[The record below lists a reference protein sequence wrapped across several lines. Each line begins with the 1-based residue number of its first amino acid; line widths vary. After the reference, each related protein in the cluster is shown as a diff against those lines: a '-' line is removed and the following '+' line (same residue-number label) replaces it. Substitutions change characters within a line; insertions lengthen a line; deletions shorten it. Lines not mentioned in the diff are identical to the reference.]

1 MSSVS
6 ASQELD
12 TRLAMA
18 LDPFE
23 DMCGPKSQGS
33 IPSWK
38 VLCKLALHVVRYAA
52 TKALVQ
58 SFRDL
63 VCEQSET
70 RSTSQRNKT
79 LQLQMCNWTKQTRGR
94 LPAGHPKAVQKPSK
108 KGSDA
113 PHSLVTSRF

>member
-38 VLCKLALHVVRYAA
+38 VRCKLALACRQIQNDQAHQQFLSALMCEQLNRVVNIKQIYAA
-52 TKALVQ
+52 SDMYV
-58 SFRDL
+58 
-63 VCEQSET
+63 
-70 RSTSQRNKT
+70 
-79 LQLQMCNWTKQTRGR
+79 TKQT
-94 LPAGHPKAVQKPSK
+94 SK
-108 KGSDA
+108 YA
-113 PHSLVTSRF
+113 LLVCR